1 MEEID
6 VMTGLDDVQPPIA
19 GVGSQGGDVPV
30 TATEAPTKSEGVGD
44 QGTDVTVTVTEA
56 PSNFLD
62 QPFADY
68 TPTEGL
74 LLLILLVLVLSLLG
88 SFVRRCFGWL

>member
-6 VMTGLDDVQPPIA
+6 VMTGLDDVQA
-19 GVGSQGGDVPV
+19 PV
-30 TATEAPTKSEGVGD
+30 EDMEALETEE
-44 QGTDVTVTVTEA
+44 TVALTEA

-62 QPFADY
+62 KPFSDY

-88 SFVRRCFGWL
+88 GFVRRCFGWL

>member
-1 MEEID
+1 MVEEID
-6 VMTGLDDVQPPIA
+6 VMTGLDDVQTPL
-19 GVGSQGGDVPV
+19 
-30 TATEAPTKSEGVGD
+30 EGVEGVEALE
-44 QGTDVTVTVTEA
+44 TEETVALTEA

-62 QPFADY
+62 KPFSDY

-88 SFVRRCFGWL
+88 GFVRRCFGWL

>member
-1 MEEID
+1 MVEEID
-6 VMTGLDDVQPPIA
+6 VMTGLDDVQTPVE
-19 GVGSQGGDVPV
+19 GV
-30 TATEAPTKSEGVGD
+30 EAPEAEE
-44 QGTDVTVTVTEA
+44 TVALTEA

-62 QPFADY
+62 KPFSDY

-88 SFVRRCFGWL
+88 GFVRRCFGWL